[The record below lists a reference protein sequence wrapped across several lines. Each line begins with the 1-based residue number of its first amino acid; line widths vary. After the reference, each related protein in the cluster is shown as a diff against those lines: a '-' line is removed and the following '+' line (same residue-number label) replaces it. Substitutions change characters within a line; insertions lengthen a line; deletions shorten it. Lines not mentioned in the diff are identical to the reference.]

1 MVSSSIRFMR
11 VVIVVQW
18 NVFNSYSRLMQRLIG
33 KLIKVIGLGSIVSIL
48 SVYLL
53 PLGTNALHAAC
64 YSDKCS
70 TKLVELLCQYG
81 RFDLNEAN
89 NSGETPLLMAIER
102 NDYELVDYLLRQ
114 GALSD
119 QANHDECYPIHLAC
133 FNGQANILY
142 LLLAFNA
149 TIEQSNENYPHP
161 LVISSYKR
169 DLICSK
175 ILIESS
181 KCSDRIVR
189 EILIDSIES
198 GFDDLIREILHLRPH
213 LIPDELKDKM
223 TDTLRALEQLNI
235 N

>member
-1 MVSSSIRFMR
+1 M
-11 VVIVVQW
+11 
-18 NVFNSYSRLMQRLIG
+18 YACCHC
-33 KLIKVIGLGSIVSIL
+33 GSVECLQLLLEAKAKIDWKTNQGHILSDRSNLIL
-48 SVYLL
+48 SVYF
-53 PLGTNALHAAC
+53 PLGTNPLHTAC

-70 TKLVELLCQYG
+70 TKLVELLYQYG
-81 RFDLNEAN
+81 QFDLNEPT

-114 GALSD
+114 GAYPDRPNS
-119 QANHDECYPIHLAC
+119 DECYPIHLAC

-161 LVISSYKR
+161 LVITSYKR
-169 DLICSK
+169 DLISSK

-189 EILIDSIES
+189 EVLIDSIEN
-198 GFDDLIREILHLRPH
+198 GFDELISEIIHLRPD
-213 LIPDELKDKM
+213 LIPDDLKDKM
-223 TDTLRALEQLNI
+223 TDTLHALEQLNI
-235 N
+235 NSLQ

>member
-1 MVSSSIRFMR
+1 M
-11 VVIVVQW
+11 
-18 NVFNSYSRLMQRLIG
+18 
-33 KLIKVIGLGSIVSIL
+33 
-48 SVYLL
+48 
-53 PLGTNALHAAC
+53 
-64 YSDKCS
+64 
-70 TKLVELLCQYG
+70 
-81 RFDLNEAN
+81 NEPT

-114 GALSD
+114 GASPD

-133 FNGQANILY
+133 FNGQGNILY

-161 LVISSYKR
+161 LVISTYKR

-189 EILIDSIES
+189 EILIDSIEN
-198 GFDDLIREILHLRPH
+198 GFDDLIGEILRLRPH

-223 TDTLRALEQLNI
+223 TDTLRALEQLNM
-235 N
+235 NS